1 MSKVFRVVRSIIDSQ
16 NGLDIRAGTFIK
28 TPCDNWVARMGSA
41 LKQELQIPK
50 NATVR
55 EILATL
61 EDASDVAEDPEAKEV
76 SKRVIPNKAVGAAEN
91 K

>member
-16 NGLDIRAGTFIK
+16 NGLDLRAGTFIK
-28 TPCDNWVARMGSA
+28 TPCDNWVARMGSS

-61 EDASDVAEDPEAKEV
+61 EDAEGVPEAKEV
-76 SKRVIPNKAVGAAEN
+76 SKRVVPNKAVGEAEN